1 MTTMDEKSHLI
12 IIYVFRGYD
21 TFMKI
26 CSFKKCSL
34 IVNLLLHSADSHPCS
49 CVYVQSDSLSRPC
62 DYDQLAFLFLF
73 LKYCYHM
80 LFFRVKI
87 ITFSLTENCNNLSRK
102 PQRKI

>member
-73 LKYCYHM
+73 SKYCYHDVV
-80 LFFRVKI
+80 LPCQNYHVQFY
-87 ITFSLTENCNNLSRK
+87 RK
-102 PQRKI
+102 L